1 MVDKILLLK
10 MIINIRK
17 VKMSD
22 IQLKS
27 EIESIIKKSGYNKS
41 KAMFCPIIKIV
52 SMRHKEISQQQL
64 FKVTKSIL

>member
-1 MVDKILLLK
+1 
-10 MIINIRK
+10 
-17 VKMSD
+17 MSD